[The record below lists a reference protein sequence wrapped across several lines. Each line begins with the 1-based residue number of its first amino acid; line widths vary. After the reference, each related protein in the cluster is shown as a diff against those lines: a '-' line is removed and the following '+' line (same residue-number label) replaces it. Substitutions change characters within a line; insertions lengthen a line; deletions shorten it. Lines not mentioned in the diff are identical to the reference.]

1 MRILSGLLLIILAT
15 APLLA
20 QSKGVPQPQP
30 LVLTHV
36 TVIDATGAKSKP
48 DMTVVIIGDRIITL
62 GKSGKVAVP
71 ANALVVD
78 ATGRYLIPGLW
89 DMHVHVFRNAS
100 QRPPNE
106 YYFPLFIA
114 NGITGVRDMW
124 TKLDKVALVELWRK
138 QFAQKPGTMPRF
150 GAVGTIIDGLPAT
163 WPNSD
168 TVSTADEARLMVDR
182 LKAGGVDFVKVYWN
196 LSREAYFSI
205 AAEAKKQRIP
215 FAGHVPFSISALE
228 ASDAGQRSIEHL
240 DGVSLACSTEEKRL
254 STIKP
259 SDLPLGQYQQQIFD
273 TYDEQKCAHL
283 FSRFAKNRTWQV
295 PTLSVFQR
303 SNRDP
308 SSLANDERLKY
319 VPMAEREEWK
329 RFITRL
335 QKRTPEQNA
344 QRRLQMYSKLIQGM
358 RRAGVDF
365 MAGTD
370 LGNEYL
376 YPGFSLHD
384 ELVLLVDAGLT
395 PMEAIQAATRN
406 PAKFLGK
413 LNTLGTIEKG
423 KIADLVMLDANPL
436 EAISNTQRINAV
448 VVNGRYLAKEAL
460 QGMLAEAE
468 AAANRVKPR

>member
-1 MRILSGLLLIILAT
+1 MCKIFALFLIILMPTTLSAHGRT
-15 APLLA
+15 FL
-20 QSKGVPQPQP
+20 QPQP
-30 LVLTHV
+30 LVFTHV
-36 TVIDATGAKSKP
+36 TVIDATGAAAKP
-48 DMTVVIIGDRIITL
+48 DMTVVIFGDRIIAL
-62 GKSGKVAVP
+62 SKSGKVAVP

-78 ATGRYLIPGLW
+78 ATGKYLIPGLW

-100 QRPPNE
+100 QKPPNE

-124 TKLDKVALVELWRK
+124 TKLDKVAQVELWRK
-138 QFAQKPGTMPRF
+138 QFTQKPGTMPRF
-150 GAVGTIIDGLPAT
+150 GVVGTSVDGLPAT

-196 LSREAYFSI
+196 LSREAYFAI

-240 DGVSLACSTEEKRL
+240 DGVSLACSTEEKHL

-259 SDLPLGQYQQQIFD
+259 SDLPPGQYQQQIFD

-319 VPMAEREEWK
+319 IPTAEREEWK
-329 RFITRL
+329 GFITRL

-358 RRAGVDF
+358 RRAGVEF

-370 LGNEYL
+370 
-376 YPGFSLHD
+376 
-384 ELVLLVDAGLT
+384 
-395 PMEAIQAATRN
+395 
-406 PAKFLGK
+406 
-413 LNTLGTIEKG
+413 
-423 KIADLVMLDANPL
+423 
-436 EAISNTQRINAV
+436 
-448 VVNGRYLAKEAL
+448 
-460 QGMLAEAE
+460 
-468 AAANRVKPR
+468 